1 MDPAMRS
8 FSKPRETV
16 APDLR
21 LAPHPEAKPES
32 PRLSVIL
39 VNYKQ
44 WEHTERIALRMV
56 ASPLVTNGR
65 AEVVIVDNH
74 SGPHRIARQLRRQEG
89 VSVRRWG
96 RNEGFARAVNEGV
109 RLSRG
114 SWILLL
120 NPDMTALPGFLEAAF
135 AAGERLAARSRRR
148 QADGRP
154 VRIDLGAF
162 GTGHQLGTPDGV
174 GRPPYGGAR
183 LSGAILLKSR
193 VGFRVKLPH
202 CTK

>member
-1 MDPAMRS
+1 MRS

-109 RLSRG
+109 SLNRTFPDFVVITGSFDAQQGQAEVPPSPTRSRNG
-114 SWILLL
+114 SL
-120 NPDMTALPGFLEAAF
+120 
-135 AAGERLAARSRRR
+135 GERLLPAD
-148 QADGRP
+148 QA
-154 VRIDLGAF
+154 
-162 GTGHQLGTPDGV
+162 
-174 GRPPYGGAR
+174 
-183 LSGAILLKSR
+183 
-193 VGFRVKLPH
+193 
-202 CTK
+202 